1 MLESQDAL
9 KSIREKIAKDKIQIK
24 LESFLDQLSD
34 EEIKRFKSAEDLKQM
49 IMNLSIIKYEDK
61 SLDEVLDIKNIDNH
75 VIESMF
81 KRYIDNA

>member
-9 KSIREKIAKDKIQIK
+9 ISIREKITKDKVQIK

>member
-9 KSIREKIAKDKIQIK
+9 KSIREKITKDKIQIK